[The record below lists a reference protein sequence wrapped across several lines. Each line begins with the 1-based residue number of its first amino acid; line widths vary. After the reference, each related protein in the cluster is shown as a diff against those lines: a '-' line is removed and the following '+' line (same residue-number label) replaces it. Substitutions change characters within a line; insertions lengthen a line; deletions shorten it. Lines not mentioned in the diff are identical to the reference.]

1 MTRDDRN
8 YMVFVVIAVLALDV
22 LATMMFLKIIA

>member
-8 YMVFVVIAVLALDV
+8 YMVFVVIAVLVLDL

>member
-22 LATMMFLKIIA
+22 LATMMFLKIIV